1 MSALKSP
8 GSRAPFPSLIRSP
21 HSLGGAPEEFMGRA
35 FTSIGIVAFVSALGW
50 WQTSQEVGPVVRCN
64 PFPCTLGRARVPH
77 SGSEA

>member
-1 MSALKSP
+1 
-8 GSRAPFPSLIRSP
+8 
-21 HSLGGAPEEFMGRA
+21 MGRA
-35 FTSIGIVAFVSALGW
+35 FTSIGIVAFVGALGW